1 MYSSIIKESPKKCI
15 TVCHL
20 VLVFCLVVP
29 FENFGKG
36 IEPETDAALVPSPI
50 DDVTVQ
56 FVGVLVE
63 ETGRAE
69 VQHAI
74 AAPDYKRFK

>member
-1 MYSSIIKESPKKCI
+1 M
-15 TVCHL
+15 
-20 VLVFCLVVP
+20 FCLVVP

-74 AAPDYKRFK
+74 AAPDDKSLMLLKFNKIKSFLHRLLNFFN